1 MTIEEFDNIRAA
13 IKSAWPGKQIMPGR
27 FEINLWYK
35 ALSDLDYQIC
45 QMALMEIITQSV
57 FPPSIAELRK
67 KCAEYT
73 SAPVKSSGE
82 AWEEVRLMV
91 RKYGYY
97 REEEALS
104 SMDDLT
110 RQAVKGVGFR
120 EICMSTNIAVER
132 AHFLRL
138 YDALVERKKQDAG
151 TPAALLRYKQRC
163 QKRIAHEQDSRTAID
178 GDGEGIPDSV
188 RKALLCSVMWRTGGK
203 SITRRGKK
211 NTCRLL
217 DATKKRNS

>member
-1 MTIEEFDNIRAA
+1 MTSDEFEFIRAA
-13 IKSAWPGKQIMPGR
+13 IKSAWPSKQIMPGK
-27 FEINLWYK
+27 FEINLWFK
-35 ALSDLDYQIC
+35 ALQDLDYQIC
-45 QMALMEIITQSV
+45 QMALMELITQSE

-67 KCAEYT
+67 KYAEYT
-73 SAPVKSSGE
+73 TAPVKTSGE

-97 REEEALS
+97 RYDEALEA
-104 SMDDLT
+104 MDDLT

-120 EICMSTNIAVER
+120 DICLSTNIAVER

-178 GDGEGIPDSV
+178 GDGERIPRPVPEAVLQPAEVAGLGGPDESMGV
-188 RKALLCSVMWRTGGK
+188 R
-203 SITRRGKK
+203 
-211 NTCRLL
+211 
-217 DATKKRNS
+217 DQ